1 MPYNGVFL
9 KKLLGG
15 TMGSHK
21 ALDTVLMILALLSS
35 LLLVASAIQILR
47 GGDILQTFTQFTMQ
61 VIYVIF
67 AITIVLIVLILVL
80 ENSSP
85 VHTLAWIM
93 VLIFVPIVGFVLYL
107 FFGRNWRKI
116 ALFNQK
122 EIFDSEILD
131 DIVSR
136 YPSFS
141 HHFLEAGLEH
151 KLHRLLKNNSKA
163 ILTTYNEIELISDT
177 AVAFAAICG
186 AIDNAKHHVHL
197 EYFSIA
203 ADQVGNLLKDLL
215 IKKAKE
221 GVEIRFIYD
230 DVACWKLPRRF
241 KRELREAGVHFVP
254 FMPVWIPLLNSRMNY
269 RNHRKL
275 VIVDGATAFLGGL
288 NIGDQYLGKNPYFGY
303 WRDSLAIFRGQSI
316 LSLQAIFMVD
326 WYFVSRENLFVQ
338 GGFPKYVDQS
348 AIDKVINV
356 SPVQVVASGPDT
368 NHANILQL
376 YFSAIANAHHSI
388 RINTPYLILNESLLM
403 ALKTAAISG
412 VKVQIILPAKP
423 DHYIVY
429 WGSRSYFEELLEA
442 GVEIY
447 EYTRGFMHAKIL
459 IVDDEVLGL
468 GTANMDLRSFNQNF
482 ELTALIYDDL
492 MVDKAS
498 DAFSEDLSY
507 SRRILLDEFGKR
519 GLMVRSRESICR
531 LFSPLL

>member
-1 MPYNGVFL
+1 
-9 KKLLGG
+9 
-15 TMGSHK
+15 MGSQK
-21 ALDTVLMILALLSS
+21 ALDTVLMILALLVS

-47 GGDILQTFTQFTMQ
+47 GGDILQTFTQVTMQ
-61 VIYVIF
+61 VIYIIF

-93 VLIFVPIVGFVLYL
+93 VLIFLPVVGFIFYL

-116 ALFNQK
+116 NLFNRK
-122 EIFDSEILD
+122 ELFDKQVLEGL
-131 DIVSR
+131 VS
-136 YPSFS
+136 SFPAYS
-141 HHFLEAGLEH
+141 QQFLEDGLEH

-163 ILTTYNEIELISDT
+163 ILTSFNEIELFSDT
-177 AVAFAAICG
+177 AVAFNAICEG
-186 AIDNAKHHVHL
+186 IRAAEHHVHL

-203 ADQVGNLLKDLL
+203 ADATGNYLKDLL
-215 IKKAKE
+215 IQKARE
-221 GVEIRFIYD
+221 GVEVRFIYD
-230 DVACWKLPRRF
+230 DVACWRLPRSF
-241 KRELREAGVHFVP
+241 KRDLRRAGVRFVP

-275 VIVDGATAFLGGL
+275 VVVDGKVGYLGGL
-288 NIGDQYLGKNPYFGY
+288 NIGDQYLGKDPYFGY

-326 WYFVSRENLFVQ
+326 WNFVSGEDLLADD
-338 GGFPKYVDQS
+338 GFARYVNSVEINKVKHIS
-348 AIDKVINV
+348 A
-356 SPVQVVASGPDT
+356 VQVVASGPDT

-388 RINTPYLILNESLLM
+388 RINTPYLILNEALLM
-403 ALKTAAISG
+403 AIKTAAISG

-423 DHYIVY
+423 DHFIVY
-429 WGSRSYFEELLEA
+429 WGSRSYFSELLDA

-459 IVDDEVLGL
+459 IVDDEILGL
-468 GTANMDLRSFNQNF
+468 GTANMDLRSFNHNF
-482 ELTALIYDDL
+482 ELTALVYDDWT
-492 MVDKAS
+492 VDKAS

-507 SRRILLDEFGKR
+507 ARRIAADEFERR
-519 GLMVRSRESICR
+519 GLVERSKESICR

>member
-1 MPYNGVFL
+1 MV
-9 KKLLGG
+9 
-15 TMGSHK
+15 SHK

-35 LLLVASAIQILR
+35 LLLVASAVQILR
-47 GGDILQTFTQFTMQ
+47 GGDILLTFTEFTMQ
-61 VIYVIF
+61 IIYVIF
-67 AITIVLIVLILVL
+67 AITIMLIIIILVL

-93 VLIFVPIVGFVLYL
+93 VLIFLPGLGFVFYL

-116 ALFNQK
+116 TLFNRK
-122 EIFDSEILD
+122 EHFDNRVLEDL
-131 DIVSR
+131 VFG
-136 YPSFS
+136 YPSIS
-141 HHFLEAGLEH
+141 HYFLEKGLEH

-163 ILTTYNEIELISDT
+163 ILTTFNEINLISDT
-177 AVAFAAICG
+177 ILAFKAICDG
-186 AIDNAKHHVHL
+186 ILQAERFIHL

-203 ADQVGNLLKDLL
+203 ADSTGNHLKDLL
-215 IKKAKE
+215 IKKARD
-221 GVEIRFIYD
+221 GVQVRFIYD
-230 DVACWKLPRRF
+230 DVACWKLPRSF
-241 KRELREAGVHFVP
+241 KRELLEAGVQFVP

-275 VIVDGATAFLGGL
+275 VVVDGKIGYLGGL
-288 NIGDQYLGKNPYFGY
+288 NIGDQYLGKDPYFGY
-303 WRDSLAIFRGQSI
+303 WRDSLAEFRGQCI
-316 LSLQAIFMVD
+316 LSLQAIFLVD
-326 WYFVSRENLFVQ
+326 WFFVSRENLFEND
-338 GGFPKYVDQS
+338 GFTRYVDLS
-348 AIDKVINV
+348 AIDTVKNV

-388 RINTPYLILNESLLM
+388 RINTPYLILNEALLM

-412 VKVQIILPAKP
+412 VKVQIILPAIA
-423 DHYIVY
+423 DHFIVY
-429 WGSRSYFEELLEA
+429 WGSRSYFAELMDA

-482 ELTALIYDDL
+482 ELTALIYDDTI
-492 MVDKAS
+492 VDKAS
-498 DAFSEDLSY
+498 DAFSEDLRFSQKI
-507 SRRILLDEFGKR
+507 SLADFEKR
-519 GLMVRSRESICR
+519 GLVERSKESICR

>member
-1 MPYNGVFL
+1 
-9 KKLLGG
+9 
-15 TMGSHK
+15 
-21 ALDTVLMILALLSS
+21 
-35 LLLVASAIQILR
+35 
-47 GGDILQTFTQFTMQ
+47 
-61 VIYVIF
+61 
-67 AITIVLIVLILVL
+67 
-80 ENSSP
+80 
-85 VHTLAWIM
+85 
-93 VLIFVPIVGFVLYL
+93 
-107 FFGRNWRKI
+107 
-116 ALFNQK
+116 
-122 EIFDSEILD
+122 
-131 DIVSR
+131 
-136 YPSFS
+136 
-141 HHFLEAGLEH
+141 
-151 KLHRLLKNNSKA
+151 
-163 ILTTYNEIELISDT
+163 
-177 AVAFAAICG
+177 
-186 AIDNAKHHVHL
+186 
-197 EYFSIA
+197 
-203 ADQVGNLLKDLL
+203 
-215 IKKAKE
+215 
-221 GVEIRFIYD
+221 
-230 DVACWKLPRRF
+230 
-241 KRELREAGVHFVP
+241 
-254 FMPVWIPLLNSRMNY
+254 
-269 RNHRKL
+269 
-275 VIVDGATAFLGGL
+275 
-288 NIGDQYLGKNPYFGY
+288 
-303 WRDSLAIFRGQSI
+303 
-316 LSLQAIFMVD
+316 MVD

-338 GGFPKYVDQS
+338 DGFPKYVDQS

-429 WGSRSYFEELLEA
+429 WGSRSYFEELLEV

-507 SRRILLDEFGKR
+507 SRRILLDEFAKR
-519 GLMVRSRESICR
+519 GLVVRSRESICR